1 MGEMKERIIM
11 GDISIFTKE
20 SPVLTAIW
28 KHWAKTQDTEKPR
41 RYLGASAIGHECDMF
56 LWLGFRGLAKSTFP
70 PRMYRLFNRGHREE
84 QVFVDELR
92 GAGCQVWDTDTQ
104 TGLQWEF
111 DDIGGHFRGHP
122 DGVGLGI
129 PGAEKTPHILEFK
142 THSLSSFNKLEKEG
156 VEKSKPQHYA
166 QVQVCMGAMHIE
178 RTLYVA
184 VNKNTDELYCERIK
198 FNKDAYTS
206 LMKRAKKII
215 TGHNAQ
221 RCATRPEDYRCNMC
235 SYKDVCWNTEE
246 RLVMLEKGCAIDCRS
261 CCHAKPIIDEDGARW
276 SCGVGKAT
284 VIGRPVEC
292 SDHIF
297 LPTIVFAGTVDAGAD
312 WIKFQLEDGSTFM
325 HGGKSSTTAFS
336 SDELAIMTIESMQ
349 NETVRA
355 AKEALGG
362 KVTQVEKV

>member
-1 MGEMKERIIM
+1 
-11 GDISIFTKE
+11 
-20 SPVLTAIW
+20 
-28 KHWAKTQDTEKPR
+28 
-41 RYLGASAIGHECDMF
+41 
-56 LWLGFRGLAKSTFP
+56 
-70 PRMYRLFNRGHREE
+70 
-84 QVFVDELR
+84 
-92 GAGCQVWDTDTQ
+92 
-104 TGLQWEF
+104 
-111 DDIGGHFRGHP
+111 
-122 DGVGLGI
+122 
-129 PGAEKTPHILEFK
+129 
-142 THSLSSFNKLEKEG
+142 
-156 VEKSKPQHYA
+156 
-166 QVQVCMGAMHIE
+166 MGAMHIE

-198 FNKDAYTS
+198 FNKDAYAS

-261 CCHAKPIIDEDGARW
+261 CCHSKPIIDEDGARW
-276 SCGVGKAT
+276 SCGVGKRLSLADLSNVRIT
-284 VIGRPVEC
+284 SFC
-292 SDHIF
+292 LQLF
-297 LPTIVFAGTVDAGAD
+297 FAGTVDAGAD